1 MSTLDVEQVRGASLS
16 FTDDSLVC
24 ELADG
29 RTITVPLAYYPRLLH
44 ATPEQRNDFRW
55 IGRGSGIHWPQIDE
69 DLSVRGFLFGWKAP
83 DNNVR

>member
-1 MSTLDVEQVRGASLS
+1 MSTLDVEQARATALS
-16 FTDDSLVC
+16 FTDDLLVC

-83 DNNVR
+83 GSA